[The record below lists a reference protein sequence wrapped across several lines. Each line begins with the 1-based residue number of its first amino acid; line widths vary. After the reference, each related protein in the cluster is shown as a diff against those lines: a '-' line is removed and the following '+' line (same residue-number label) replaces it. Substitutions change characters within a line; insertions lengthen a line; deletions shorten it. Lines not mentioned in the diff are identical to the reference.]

1 MRRFQAC
8 LPVIPRLQGEQIE
21 AKLETL
27 FGEADGDPQ
36 RYRQFAAIK
45 YYLQYTLWEC
55 ENRWSDQILK
65 GVSNYTTL
73 LDAIEHRRLKSES
86 LDGDT
91 VLGSYT
97 EVLLVTFNYDT
108 LLEVGLKGRL
118 GFEMLSIPHYIED
131 ARPYKLI
138 KVHGSTNW
146 VRDVEGQIASAQDRR
161 VWAVADELI
170 ERVSEVVISNSYRIL
185 PPGHPFGDNSRG
197 LGFPA
202 IAIPVEDKRTF
213 ECPEEHLAALR
224 AALPKI
230 EKILIIGWR
239 GFDRHFGA
247 ELRAKL
253 RAGVR
258 CLVVADTQK
267 AAKEIAD
274 RLGNELSCEWS
285 LMVDGGF
292 SDLIT
297 RGRGVVDDFLR
308 Q

>member
-8 LPVIPRLQGEQIE
+8 LPVIPRLQREEVEGE
-21 AKLETL
+21 LENL
-27 FGEADGDPQ
+27 LREADGYPQ
-36 RYRQFAAIK
+36 RHRQLAAIK

-55 ENRWSDQILK
+55 GYRWSDQALR

-73 LDAIEHRRLKSES
+73 LDAIEHRRLKAAREAPP
-86 LDGDT
+86 
-91 VLGSYT
+91 LGSYT

-108 LLEVGLKGRL
+108 LLEIGLKDAL
-118 GFEMLSIPHYIED
+118 GFEALSIPDYIEE

-146 VRDVEGQIASAQDRR
+146 VRDVEGEIARAQGGN
-161 VWAVADELI
+161 VWAVAAELI
-170 ERVSEVVISNSYRIL
+170 ERVSEVAISNRYRIL
-185 PPGHPFGDNSRG
+185 RPGHPFGDDSRG

-202 IAIPVEDKRTF
+202 VAIPVENKQMF

-224 AALPKI
+224 AALPRT

-239 GFDRHFGA
+239 GSDRHFVK
-247 ELRAKL
+247 ELRATL

-258 CLVVADTQK
+258 CLVVAGTRD

-274 RLGNELSCEWS
+274 RLGNELSCD
-285 LMVDGGF
+285 LFLTDGGF
-292 SDLIT
+292 SDLVTNIE
-297 RGRGVVDDFLR
+297 RVDDFLR

>member
-1 MRRFQAC
+1 LR
-8 LPVIPRLQGEQIE
+8 
-21 AKLETL
+21 
-27 FGEADGDPQ
+27 EADGYPQ
-36 RYRQFAAIK
+36 RHRQLAAIK

-55 ENRWSDQILK
+55 GNGWSDQILK

-73 LDAIEHRRLKSES
+73 LDAIEHRRMKSEPR
-86 LDGDT
+86 DGDT

-97 EVLLVTFNYDT
+97 DVLLVTFNYDT
-108 LLEVGLKGRL
+108 LLEVGLKDAL
-118 GFEMLSIPHYIED
+118 GFEMLSIPDYIDE

-146 VRDVEGQIASAQDRR
+146 VRDVEGKITSVPNQ

-170 ERVSEVVISNSYRIL
+170 ERVSEVTITNRYRIL
-185 PPGHPFGDNSRG
+185 PAGHAFGSESRG

-202 IAIPVEDKRTF
+202 IAIPVENKQTF

-224 AALPKI
+224 AALPKVD
-230 EKILIIGWR
+230 KILIIGWR

-247 ELRAKL
+247 ELRAKP

-274 RLGNELSCEWS
+274 RLGNELSSEWS
-285 LMVDGGF
+285 LMGDGGF